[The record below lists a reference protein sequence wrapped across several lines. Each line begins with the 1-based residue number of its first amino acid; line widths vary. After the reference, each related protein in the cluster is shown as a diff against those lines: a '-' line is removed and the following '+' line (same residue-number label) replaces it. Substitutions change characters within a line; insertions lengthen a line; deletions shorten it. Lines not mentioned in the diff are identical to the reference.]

1 MTEKVNIDKSI
12 LRTQNGYNNNIVN
25 IQADP
30 ELCLLY
36 GIKSNSHLN
45 FLQYFHVIDVLAA
58 DLAHDIFEGIAV
70 DVMDDIIFA
79 LIFVSKVFI
88 IDFVNEAIASF
99 KHSKIHKKNKP
110 QPFKIISSVN
120 FKIKQTACE
129 NLIRLLPPILV
140 PHITNANIYWDLYIK
155 FCQLVGRLFNLL
167 FNRNDDLVRKY

>member
-36 GIKSNSHLN
+36 GIKSNWHLN

-58 DLAHDIFEGIAV
+58 DLVHDIFEGIAV
-70 DVMDDIIFA
+70 DVMDDIIFV

-120 FKIKQTACE
+120 FKIK
-129 NLIRLLPPILV
+129 
-140 PHITNANIYWDLYIK
+140 
-155 FCQLVGRLFNLL
+155 
-167 FNRNDDLVRKY
+167 